1 MAATDTI
8 AAEGHLIDS
17 GLLSAIFDKII
28 EFKGAYEILHFDI
41 GRTNDDPSR
50 IEMRISVADQA
61 ALEDLLQQLTGFGC
75 HPLGERDALVKPAEK
90 DRCVPDDFYSTT
102 NHRTHVRIGGRWV
115 EVEKQRMDAVIVV
128 SGPRAECRKLRDVR
142 AGEPVVCGHEGIR
155 VTPEFKER
163 DRLGFAFMSNDVS
176 SERRV
181 EGSVARIAAM
191 MREVKKSGGRI
202 AVVAGPVVVHTGG
215 VEHFAALIRGGYVD
229 VVLAGNALA
238 VHDVE
243 FALLG
248 TSLGIDLQAGA
259 AVEQGHR
266 NHMAAINTINRAGSL
281 RAAVE
286 QGVLK
291 SGVMYELIRSGVD
304 FILAGSIRDDGPLPD
319 TEMDLVAA
327 QERYAAALA
336 NNVHLVLMLSSM
348 LHSIGVGNMLPSW
361 VRVVCVDINPAVVT
375 KLSDRGSQQT
385 VGVVTDVGL
394 FLHRLAEALR
404 T

>member
-1 MAATDTI
+1 MSATDTI

-28 EFKGAYEILHFDI
+28 EFRGSYEILNFDI

-50 IEMRISVADQA
+50 IEMRITVPEAS
-61 ALEDLLQQLTGFGC
+61 ALDDLLQQLTGFGC
-75 HPLGERDALVKPAEK
+75 HPVGERDALVKPAEK

-102 NHRTHVRIGGRWV
+102 NHRTHVRIGGKWV
-115 EVEKQRMDAVIVV
+115 EVDKQRMDAVIVV
-128 SGPRAECRKLRDVR
+128 SGNSAACRKLRDVR

-191 MREVKKSGGRI
+191 MRDVKKSGGRI

-215 VEHFAALIRGGYVD
+215 VEHFSELIRNGFVN

-243 FALLG
+243 FALSG

-259 AVEQGHR
+259 PVEQGHR

-281 RAAVE
+281 HAAVE

-291 SGVMYELIRSGVD
+291 SGVM
-304 FILAGSIRDDGPLPD
+304 
-319 TEMDLVAA
+319 
-327 QERYAAALA
+327 
-336 NNVHLVLMLSSM
+336 
-348 LHSIGVGNMLPSW
+348 
-361 VRVVCVDINPAVVT
+361 
-375 KLSDRGSQQT
+375 
-385 VGVVTDVGL
+385 
-394 FLHRLAEALR
+394 
-404 T
+404 

>member
-1 MAATDTI
+1 MSASDTI
-8 AAEGHLIDS
+8 EAQGHLIDS

-28 EFKGAYEILHFDI
+28 ELKGSYEILDFDI

-50 IEMRISVADQA
+50 IKMRVTAPDRA
-61 ALEDLLQQLTGFGC
+61 TLADLLQQMTIFGA
-75 HPLGERDALVKPAEK
+75 HAVRERDTLVKPAEK

-102 NHRTHVRIGGRWV
+102 NHRTQVRLNGHWV
-115 EVEKQRMDAVIVV
+115 DVENQRMDAVIVV
-128 SGPRAECRKLRDVR
+128 DGSRAGCRKLRDVK
-142 AGEPVVCGHEGIR
+142 AGERIVCGHAGIR
-155 VTPEFKER
+155 VTPEFRER

-181 EGSVARIAAM
+181 EGSVARIAQM

-215 VEHFAALIRGGYVD
+215 VEHFAALIRGGYVN

-238 VHDVE
+238 VHDIE
-243 FALLG
+243 FALSG
-248 TSLGIDLQAGA
+248 TSLGIDLVAGA
-259 AVEQGHR
+259 PVEQGHR
-266 NHMAAINTINRAGSL
+266 NHMAAINTINRAGSI
-281 RAAVE
+281 RAAVDS
-286 QGVLK
+286 GVLT
-291 SGVMYELIRSGVD
+291 SGVMYECVKHGVE
-304 FILAGSIRDDGPLPD
+304 FVLAGSIRDDGPLPE
-319 TEMDLVAA
+319 TMMDLIEA
-327 QERYAAALA
+327 QEQYASALS
-336 NNVHLVLMLSSM
+336 NNVQLVLMLSSM

-404 T
+404 